1 MLVLVYTHGKQ
12 HHLHWIIGAIVGGSA
27 SMKGDPDWKNLAFPG
42 NVTVPVVIVKI
53 LGLQVVPVVKQLWI
67 Q

>member
-1 MLVLVYTHGKQ
+1 
-12 HHLHWIIGAIVGGSA
+12 
-27 SMKGDPDWKNLAFPG
+27 MKGDPDWKNLAFPG
-42 NVTVPVVIVKI
+42 NVTGPAVVTEV